1 MIAWLEKRYKKSNMT
16 VWDIALIKWS
26 VLFWT
31 LFLVAL
37 WPPLASLDWYWYL
50 VLGVVFMIRPVMKLF
65 R

>member
-1 MIAWLEKRYKKSNMT
+1 MISWLKKRYEQMT
-16 VWDIALIKWS
+16 IWDVALIKWS

-31 LFLVAL
+31 LFLVAI

-50 VLGVVFMIRPVMKLF
+50 ALGIVFMIWPLMKMF